1 MARYTSEQRQQYADT
16 ICDLVRE
23 WIGDHA
29 NDFDLEVRRG
39 VEWRPEL
46 NGDARHPRANNGITM
61 TLVINGG
68 AQESEGAPIVAAPRV
83 FRDE

>member
-1 MARYTSEQRQQYADT
+1 MSRYTPEQRQRYADT

-23 WIGDHA
+23 WIGDQS
-29 NDFDLEVRRG
+29 NDFSLEVRRG

-46 NGDARHPRANNGITM
+46 NGDTRHPRANNGITM

-68 AQESEGAPIVAAPRV
+68 ARESEGPPIVPAPRV